1 MKNVLI
7 FTAVVL
13 IFTVSMCWPFAI
25 IWAVNTLAG
34 AMVVHYTFWNWLAVA
49 VIQMSTFGGLA
60 TAINRSK

>member
-1 MKNVLI
+1 MKYVMLLAFLI
-7 FTAVVL
+7 LLTIGL
-13 IFTVSMCWPFAI
+13 CWPFAI
-25 IWAVNTLAG
+25 LWAVNTLAG

>member
-1 MKNVLI
+1 MKYVMLLA
-7 FTAVVL
+7 FLTLLVVA
-13 IFTVSMCWPFAI
+13 MCWPFAI

>member
-1 MKNVLI
+1 MKYVMLLAFLTLI
-7 FTAVVL
+7 VVA
-13 IFTVSMCWPFAI
+13 MCWPFAI

-34 AMVVHYTFWNWLAVA
+34 AIVVHYTFWNWLAVA